1 MQLTSM
7 GQLAI
12 DNFEDLS
19 FLMRDGDN
27 VVRIDVQRSLLK
39 DLSRSRSRPLAAT
52 FDEHRNRIEQ
62 IACAKYDARDYLSC
76 ANSRIV
82 TIKKDDWA
90 RSLPGDS
97 RQQEAYGPP
106 RPCHQGDEAD

>member
-52 FDEHRNRIEQ
+52 FDEHRNRIDPVAFTADRLAEFEDHLLVFFTGIKRKAEELAARQ
-62 IACAKYDARDYLSC
+62 VRQGRAEPCPTCHDACDGR
-76 ANSRIV
+76 
-82 TIKKDDWA
+82 
-90 RSLPGDS
+90 
-97 RQQEAYGPP
+97 
-106 RPCHQGDEAD
+106 